1 MWELVMRG
9 NDNERFY
16 RVGGLKK
23 DCDHMCTVIS
33 DCARQETRGTNFEKL
48 LEILSG

>member
-23 DCDHMCTVIS
+23 DCDHVHAAIS
-33 DCARQETRGTNFEKL
+33 DCARREARSINSKKL